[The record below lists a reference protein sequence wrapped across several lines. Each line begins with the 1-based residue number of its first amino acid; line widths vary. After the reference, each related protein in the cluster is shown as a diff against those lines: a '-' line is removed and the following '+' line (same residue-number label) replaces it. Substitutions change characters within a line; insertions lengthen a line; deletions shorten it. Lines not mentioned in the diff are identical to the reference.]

1 MPSGP
6 RIVSRLILVKRPSLS
21 RCRPRPLAACF
32 LGSVLWLSGC
42 GENIFEQKWTTAR
55 VDTVL
60 LYSLAHPDLNRSS
73 AFNFVDRIALEIHA
87 PDATGAW
94 DLLLHTQD
102 GELVFLPPGALGL
115 PAEAMFLS
123 LPGMAFDDVTRAPKD
138 TTLYTKDLPLIVET
152 SSVYVLRTHQGVDRF
167 GLPCRFYGKLQ
178 PLEVKVDPGTV
189 RFVYDV
195 SRLCDDRGLV
205 PEDG

>member
-1 MPSGP
+1 MK
-6 RIVSRLILVKRPSLS
+6 RLSLS
-21 RCRPRPLAACF
+21 RSRPRPLAACF
-32 LGSVLWLSGC
+32 LGSVLCLSGC

-60 LYSLAHPDLNRSS
+60 IYSLARPELNLRS
-73 AFNFVDRIALEIHA
+73 AFNFVDRLALEVQA

-94 DLLLHTQD
+94 DLLLDTQD
-102 GELVFLPPGALGL
+102 GELVFLPPGALGI
-115 PAEAMFLS
+115 PSETMFLS
-123 LPGMAFDDVTRAPKD
+123 LPGMAFDDVTKAPKD
-138 TTLYTKDLPLIVET
+138 TTLYTKDLPLIVKT
-152 SSVYVLRTHQGVDRF
+152 SSVYVLRTHQGSDRF

-178 PLEVKVDPGTV
+178 PLEVEVALGTV